1 MPLTGK
7 TKILILG
14 ASDNPARFSYIAANA
29 LANKGY
35 DIVPIGLRPG
45 VVAGKSILDIRSR
58 PRIDHVDT
66 ITLYMNPGNQS
77 AYLEYILGMDPRRI
91 IFNPGTE
98 NKVLIDMA
106 ENQKVEVIVDCT
118 LVMLRSGYF

>member
-1 MPLTGK
+1 MPATVK

-35 DIVPIGLRPG
+35 DIVPIGLRSG
-45 VVAGKSILDIRSR
+45 VVAGKPILDIRTR

-98 NKVLIDMA
+98 NSVLIDMA
-106 ENQKVEVIVDCT
+106 EKQKVEVIVDCT